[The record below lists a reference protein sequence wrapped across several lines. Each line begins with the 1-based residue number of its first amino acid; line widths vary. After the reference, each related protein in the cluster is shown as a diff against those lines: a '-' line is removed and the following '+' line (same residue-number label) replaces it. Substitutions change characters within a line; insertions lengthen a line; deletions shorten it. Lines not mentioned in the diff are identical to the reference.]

1 MKITGNLGVSSMS
14 KKQNVMDDFED
25 EKLLESLEKLDDALD
40 HLERALDEVEARCD
54 NNKLSDLSS

>member
-1 MKITGNLGVSSMS
+1 
-14 KKQNVMDDFED
+14 MDDFED